1 MGARFERLAPHIL
14 SYGPPDVLPRPAILL
29 FHGCGGIAANLLM
42 YCQAAAQAG
51 MRAYII
57 DSFTP
62 RGWSRKHAA
71 NWVCKGLKLRGYERS
86 GDVLAAVYGL
96 SQRPEVDSSRLMLAG
111 WSHGAWAIMDLM
123 TQKLDKAG
131 DARLADP
138 AARWLDGVKGL
149 FLVYPYINIMARS
162 VTRPWAHKPR
172 TLAILTLKDHLA
184 SYRHSL
190 KLVRNLRKQG
200 VFVDTLTFNATH
212 AFDEE
217 GIDKTRIMAYDP
229 DALASTLGALQD
241 FMKETLSNPRPA

>member
-1 MGARFERLAPHIL
+1 MDTLGARFEQLAPHIL
-14 SYGPPDVLPRPAILL
+14 AYGPPDTVARPAVIL
-29 FHGCGGIAANLLM
+29 FHGCGGIAANLLI

-51 MRAYII
+51 IRAYII

-62 RGWSRKHAA
+62 RGWSRKHAGW
-71 NWVCKGLKLRGYERS
+71 WVCRGLKLRGYERS

-96 SQRPEVDSSRLMLAG
+96 SQRPEVDAGRLMLAG

-123 TQKLDKAG
+123 TQTLKRPG
-131 DARLADP
+131 DARLLDP
-138 AARWLDGVKGL
+138 SPQWLDGVKGL

-172 TLAILTLKDHLA
+172 TMAILTLKDHLA

-190 KLVRNLRKQG
+190 KLIRNLRKQG
-200 VFVDTLTFNATH
+200 VAVDTVTFNATH

-229 DALASTLGALQD
+229 EALTSTLDALQEFISN
-241 FMKETLSNPRPA
+241 TLS